1 MNRFSLLYMTALP
14 IVRTYTDAEG
24 IDITFYEWP
33 VAKPK
38 GCVQLVHG
46 LGEHAR
52 RYDHLAA
59 ALNRAGYSVYAD
71 DHRGH
76 GSTGLR
82 MTAEGTT
89 KKQGNLGKG
98 GMSAVYEG
106 VRQLSHII
114 VGENPEEPLV
124 LLGHSWGS
132 MIAQR
137 IYNKYSDEYDG
148 LVLSG
153 SSILIPGV
161 VPSSGFNKK
170 WAKTPD
176 ASGYEWL
183 SRDEEVGREFLA
195 DPKNFPETA
204 IQVFGITNTTK
215 LMGVPS
221 KQIDSHVPILLM
233 AGSADPL
240 GGEKGNKKLLDAY
253 RKAGVH
259 DVELVVY
266 HDARHE
272 IFNELNNDEVI
283 SDLVSWLD
291 DRLVVHT

>member
-1 MNRFSLLYMTALP
+1 MTALP
-14 IVRTYTDAEG
+14 IVRTYTDAQG

-33 VAKPK
+33 VAQPK

-76 GSTGLR
+76 GATGLR

-98 GMSAVYEG
+98 GMAAVFEG

-114 VGENPEEPLV
+114 LGENPEEPLV

-137 IYNKYSDEYDG
+137 IFNKYSDEYDG

-161 VPSSGFNKK
+161 TPSSGFNKK
-170 WAKTPD
+170 WSKTPNS
-176 ASGYEWL
+176 SGYEWL

-204 IQVFGITNTTK
+204 IQVFGITNAAK
-215 LMGVPS
+215 LMGTPS

-233 AGSADPL
+233 AGSDDPL
-240 GGEKGNKKLLDAY
+240 GGEKGNKRLLDAY
-253 RKAGVH
+253 RRAGVH

-272 IFNELNNDEVI
+272 IFNEINKDEVI
-283 SDLVSWLD
+283 GDLVAWLNY
-291 DRLVVHT
+291 RLDAHEHLDEV

>member
-1 MNRFSLLYMTALP
+1 MTALP
-14 IVRTYTDAEG
+14 IVRIYTDAQG

-59 ALNRAGYSVYAD
+59 ALNRAGFSVYAD

-76 GSTGLR
+76 GATGLR

-98 GMSAVYEG
+98 GMAAVFEG

-137 IYNKYSDEYDG
+137 IFNKYSDEYDG

-161 VPSSGFNKK
+161 TPSSGFNKK
-170 WAKTPD
+170 WAKTPNS
-176 ASGYEWL
+176 SGYEWL

-204 IQVFGITNTTK
+204 IQVFGITNAAK
-215 LMGVPS
+215 LMGIPS

-233 AGSADPL
+233 AGSDDPL
-240 GGEKGNKKLLDAY
+240 GGEKGNKCLLDAY

-259 DVELVVY
+259 DVELVIY

-272 IFNELNNDEVI
+272 IFNEINKDEVI
-283 SDLVSWLD
+283 ADLVAWLD

>member
-1 MNRFSLLYMTALP
+1 MTALP
-14 IVRTYTDAEG
+14 IVRIYTDAQG

-59 ALNRAGYSVYAD
+59 ALNRAGFSVYAD

-76 GSTGLR
+76 GATGLR

-98 GMSAVYEG
+98 GMSAVFEG

-137 IYNKYSDEYDG
+137 IFNKYSDEYDG

-161 VPSSGFNKK
+161 TPSSGFNKK
-170 WAKTPD
+170 WAKTPNS
-176 ASGYEWL
+176 SGYEWL

-204 IQVFGITNTTK
+204 IQVFGITNAAK
-215 LMGVPS
+215 LMGIPS

-233 AGSADPL
+233 AGSDDPL
-240 GGEKGNKKLLDAY
+240 GGEKGNKRLLDAY

-272 IFNELNNDEVI
+272 IFNEINKDEVI
-283 SDLVSWLD
+283 ADLVAWLD

>member
-1 MNRFSLLYMTALP
+1 
-14 IVRTYTDAEG
+14 
-24 IDITFYEWP
+24 
-33 VAKPK
+33 
-38 GCVQLVHG
+38 VQIVHG
-46 LGEHAR
+46 LGEHAL
-52 RYDHLAA
+52 RYDHVAL
-59 ALNRAGYSVYAD
+59 ALNRAGYTVYAD

-76 GSTGLR
+76 GATGLR

-89 KKQGNLGKG
+89 KKQGNLGQG
-98 GMSAVYEG
+98 GMAAVFAG

-124 LLGHSWGS
+124 LIGHSWGS

-137 IYNKYSDEYDG
+137 IFNKYSDEYDG
-148 LVLSG
+148 LVLTG

-170 WAKTPD
+170 WNKTPN

-183 SRDEEVGREFLA
+183 SRDDEVGREFLN
-195 DPKNFPETA
+195 DPKNFPDTA
-204 IQVFGITNTTK
+204 IGVFGITNTAK

-233 AGSADPL
+233 AGTDDPL

-253 RKAGVH
+253 RKAGAH
-259 DVELVVY
+259 DVELVAY
-266 HDARHE
+266 HEGRHE
-272 IFNELNNDEVI
+272 VFNEINKEEVI
-283 SDLVSWLD
+283 ADLVAWLD
-291 DRLVVHT
+291 DRLDAHEHLDEI

>member
-1 MNRFSLLYMTALP
+1 MTELP
-14 IVRTYTDAEG
+14 IKRTFTDSHGVE
-24 IDITFYEWP
+24 IHFYEWP
-33 VAKPK
+33 AANARGVVQVA
-38 GCVQLVHG
+38 HG

-52 RYDHLAA
+52 RYDDFAA
-59 ALNRAGYSVYAD
+59 RMNRAGFSVYAD

-76 GSTGLR
+76 GATGLR
-82 MTAEGTT
+82 MTAEGIT
-89 KKQGNLGKG
+89 KKQGNLGPG
-98 GMSAVYEG
+98 GMGAVFSG

-124 LLGHSWGS
+124 LIGHSWGS

-170 WAKTPD
+170 WNKKPD
-176 ASGYEWL
+176 STGYEWL
-183 SRDEEVGREFLA
+183 SRDEEVGREFLE

-204 IQVFGITNTTK
+204 IQVFGITNTAK

-221 KQIDSHVPILLM
+221 KQIDSHVPILIM
-233 AGSADPL
+233 AGSDDPL

-253 RKAGVH
+253 RKAGAH
-259 DVELVVY
+259 DVELVIY
-266 HDARHE
+266 HEARHE
-272 IFNELNNDEVI
+272 VFNEINQQEVI
-283 SDLVSWLD
+283 ADLVAWLD
-291 DRLVVHT
+291 DRLNSHEHLDEI

>member
-1 MNRFSLLYMTALP
+1 MTALP
-14 IVRTYTDAEG
+14 IVRIYTDAEG

-33 VAKPK
+33 VAQPK

-76 GSTGLR
+76 GATGLR

-98 GMSAVYEG
+98 GMAAVFEG
-106 VRQLSHII
+106 VCQLSHII

-137 IYNKYSDEYDG
+137 IFNKYSDEYDG

-161 VPSSGFNKK
+161 TPSSGFNKK
-170 WAKTPD
+170 WAKTPN
-176 ASGYEWL
+176 STGYEWL

-204 IQVFGITNTTK
+204 IQVFGITNAAK
-215 LMGVPS
+215 LMGIPS

-233 AGSADPL
+233 AGSDDPL
-240 GGEKGNKKLLDAY
+240 GGEKGNKRLLDAY

-272 IFNELNNDEVI
+272 IFNEINKEEVI
-283 SDLVSWLD
+283 EDLVAWLD
-291 DRLVVHT
+291 DRLAVHTSQQPLQ